1 MERSEFLKVCGGACL
16 GLIGMSALMQSCATT
31 YYAQASLENKR
42 IQLSK
47 EEFEKIKD
55 DEIKYRKYVLVKVDS
70 INYPILVNR
79 IDAENYTAILLKC
92 THQGNVLAVSGNVL
106 TCAAHGSEFDRNGE
120 VLQGPAA
127 EKLISYPVTS
137 DEKNIYIQLG

>member
-16 GLIGMSALMQSCATT
+16 GLIGMSALLQSCGTT
-31 YYAQASLENKR
+31 HYAQAALENKR

-47 EEFEKIKD
+47 QEFEKIKE
-55 DEIKYRKYVLVKVDS
+55 DEIKYRKYVLVKIDS

-79 IDAENYTAILLKC
+79 IDAENYTAVLLKC

-127 EKLISYPVTS
+127 EKLISYTVTS